1 MKQLLLLG
9 ILATALVLLACKTGR
24 SGADMTGELARLEKD
39 VVVQEQTYQRTLEE
53 REELENEIANTEE
66 LSAETRVA
74 LARRDQ
80 LRRELEAM
88 GYSPDGA
95 EAYATVAAGEGGQ
108 VRREP
113 VVASSE
119 GVSGSKPGPKP
130 SPRSGGRYVGPHDIH
145 VVVKGEY
152 LYKIAG
158 YNRYY
163 GSGERWPVIYEANS
177 YQIKDPHWIFE
188 GQRLQI
194 PLF

>member
-24 SGADMTGELARLEKD
+24 SGADMTDELARLEKE
-39 VVVQEQTYQRTLEE
+39 VVGQEQKYDQTLKE
-53 REELENEIANTEE
+53 REELENEIENTKE
-66 LSAETRVA
+66 LGARTRAA
-74 LARRDQ
+74 LARRDR
-80 LRRELEAM
+80 LRAELEAM
-88 GYSPDGA
+88 GYSPNDA
-95 EAYATVAAGEGGQ
+95 EAYATVAVGEGGQ
-108 VRREP
+108 VRREL

-119 GVSGSKPGPKP
+119 GVSDSKPGPKP
-130 SPRSGGRYVGPHDIH
+130 SPRSGGRYVGPHEIH

-163 GSGERWPVIYEANS
+163 GSGDRWPVIYEANS